1 MEGEVWK
8 YGVPRYVV
16 LCICYFLGV
25 RDCSDTRNLHDY
37 LYVCVCVWVDGNR
50 CAYEVHTSLGHV
62 DALVSFHSLDYFSLK
77 YTCEQPDVLD
87 CSNNTN
93 TNQLSFEI
101 LR

>member
-16 LCICYFLGV
+16 LCVCYFLGV
-25 RDCSDTRNLHDY
+25 RHDCSDTHTVHDC
-37 LYVCVCVWVDGNR
+37 LCVCVGGNR
-50 CAYEVHTSLGHV
+50 CAYEVHTGMGHA

-87 CSNNTN
+87 CSNNNN